1 VVACEDDD
9 DNDVDI
15 PLVSVYF
22 RWKSVYTIL
31 GDIYQKGG
39 SVVEVVAWTTVN

>member
-1 VVACEDDD
+1 MVDLVVDVAKAELPAYRHHFDVVVVACEDED

-22 RWKSVYTIL
+22 K
-31 GDIYQKGG
+31 
-39 SVVEVVAWTTVN
+39 